1 MKKLQVLAVVA
12 VLMVAGVS
20 ASAQTKIGYIR
31 IDDIVGLMPELAP
44 TKVNMDTVGQQ
55 YIKDSVLPRYN
66 FLQSEYTRKL
76 TEFNDTTKPA
86 SVREQYFKELQN
98 DKQELDGFDNV
109 VQQVQ
114 QFKQQEL
121 LKPYYAKA
129 KKAIDAVA
137 KKKGYTHVLSSDIFL
152 VAPEADDISLA
163 VLAELNIKLPNQG
176 AAPGGT
182 KPVAPKTGNN

>member
-12 VLMVAGVS
+12 VLMIAGT

-44 TKVNMDTVGQQ
+44 AKVNMDTVGQQ

-76 TEFNDTTKPA
+76 TEFNDTSKPA

-98 DKQELDGFDNV
+98 DKQELDGFDAV

-114 QFKQQEL
+114 QYKQQEL

-152 VAPEADDISLA
+152 VAPEGDDISLA
-163 VLAELNIKLPNQG
+163 VLAELNIKLPNQT
-176 AAPGGT
+176 PPGT
-182 KPVAPKTGNN
+182 KPATPNKPAGN